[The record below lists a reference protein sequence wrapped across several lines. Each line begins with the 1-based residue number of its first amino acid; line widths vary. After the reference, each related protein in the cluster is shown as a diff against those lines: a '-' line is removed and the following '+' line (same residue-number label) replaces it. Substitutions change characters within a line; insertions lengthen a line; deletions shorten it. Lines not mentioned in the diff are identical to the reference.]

1 MADSQLRRT
10 LLFVPG
16 NMPSMLQNV
25 PLFKCDSVI
34 IDLEDAVNH
43 AEKDAARNLVRR
55 FLESWKERDKEVL
68 VRINPLY
75 TKWGR
80 DDLKAILPQMP
91 DAIRFPMCE
100 TAEMALELDAEL
112 GKYESANGLEAGHF
126 GILPSIETVKSVLN
140 AYAIATSTK
149 RIFGL
154 AFGAEDYTASM
165 GIARTNAGEDLIHP
179 RMMVVMA
186 AKAAGLQAIDSIFSD
201 INDMEALR
209 KETELVKRLGYTGK
223 CLVNPRQIDIIH
235 EVFAPK
241 QEEIDYAQEVVEAIK
256 QAQEMGTGVI
266 SLRGKMVDAPIVK
279 RAIGTLRIAY
289 AQGLVDTPVDEEIL
303 NG

>member
-1 MADSQLRRT
+1 MADAKLRRT
-10 LLFVPG
+10 MLYVPG

-34 IDLEDAVNH
+34 LDLEDAVNH

-55 FLESWKERDKEVL
+55 FLATWKERDKEVL

-80 DDLKAILPQMP
+80 DDLAAVLPEMP
-91 DAIRFPMCE
+91 DAIRFPKCE
-100 TAEMALELDAEL
+100 TPELAMELDAEL
-112 GKYESANGLEAGHF
+112 AKYEGAHGLTIGRF
-126 GILPSIETVKSVLN
+126 GILPSIETVKSVIN
-140 AYAIATSTK
+140 AHAIATCSQ

-165 GIARTNAGEDLIHP
+165 GIARTNSGEDLMHP
-179 RMMVVMA
+179 RMMIVMA
-186 AKAAGLQAIDSIFSD
+186 AKAAGIQAIDTVFSD

-209 KETELVKRLGYTGK
+209 RETELVKRLGYTGK
-223 CLVNPRQIDIIH
+223 CLVNPRQIDVIH

-241 QEEIDYAQEVVEAIK
+241 QEEIDYAQEVVDAIR
-256 QAQEMGTGVI
+256 QAHESGSGVI
-266 SLRGKMVDAPIVK
+266 SLRGRMVDAPVVK
-279 RAIGTLRIAY
+279 RALHTLRVAY
-289 AQGLVDTPVDEEIL
+289 AQGLTETAIDEEML

>member
-1 MADSQLRRT
+1 MADAKLRRT
-10 LLFVPG
+10 MLYVPG

-34 IDLEDAVNH
+34 LDLEDAVNY

-55 FLESWKERDKEVL
+55 FLSTWKVRDKEVL
-68 VRINPLY
+68 VRINPLH
-75 TKWGR
+75 TKWGH
-80 DDLKAILPQMP
+80 DDLAAILPEMP

-100 TAEMALELDAEL
+100 TPEQALELDAEL
-112 GKYESANGLEAGHF
+112 AKYESAHGFETGRF

-140 AYAIATSTK
+140 AYAIATSSP

-165 GIARTNAGEDLIHP
+165 GVARTNSGEDLMHP
-179 RMMVVMA
+179 RMMIVMA
-186 AKAAGLQAIDSIFSD
+186 AKAAGIQAIDTVFSD
-201 INDMEALR
+201 INDMDALR
-209 KETELVKRLGYTGK
+209 RETELVKRLGYTGK

-241 QEEIDYAQEVVEAIK
+241 REEIDYAQEVVEAIR
-256 QAQEMGTGVI
+256 QAHESGTGVV

-279 RAIGTLRIAY
+279 RALHTLRVAY
-289 AQGLVDTPVDEEIL
+289 AQGLTDTPVDEEIL